1 MSLPCICFKAEAC
14 KEGYTLDFMSNNTQL
29 TSGLNSLYMHL
40 FLFLFCFFFLTEINL
55 KFESL
60 HINAALI
67 CGFKPLNIFRPLVKG
82 PTGAALNALK

>member
-14 KEGYTLDFMSNNTQL
+14 KEGYTLDFMSNNTANQWIKF
-29 TSGLNSLYMHL
+29 SLHAFIPFFIL
-40 FLFLFCFFFLTEINL
+40 LFFLTEINL